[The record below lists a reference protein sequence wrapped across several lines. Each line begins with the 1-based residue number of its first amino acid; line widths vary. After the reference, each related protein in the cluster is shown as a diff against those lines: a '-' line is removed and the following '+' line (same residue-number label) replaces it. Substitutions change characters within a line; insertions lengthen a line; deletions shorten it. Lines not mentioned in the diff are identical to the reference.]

1 MKSAQVKRYGSSEVI
16 EINQMT
22 PTPNLAAGKV
32 LVVVKVAGIN
42 PIDWKIREGY
52 MQQMIPLQFPSTLG
66 MDFSGV
72 IKQVGQGV
80 SPSDFRH
87 DDEVY
92 GQAGVTN
99 GGSGAFAESALA
111 NAERIAHKPKR
122 LSHVEAAALPLVGVS
137 AWQALVEN
145 IGLSK
150 DQKILIHGGAGAF
163 AELALVDKDSIA
175 HKPKTLN
182 HIEAAAL
189 PLVGVSAWQAIVEN
203 IGLSKDKKILIHGGA
218 GGIGSIA
225 IQLAK
230 KLDAYVATTASTN
243 DKQFVQELGADE
255 VIDYKSQ
262 NFEDILHDYDAVFDT
277 VGGETYRRSFK
288 VIKKGGGIIVS
299 MLEQPNSE
307 LMNQYGIKAIFQFTQ
322 VNRERLT
329 KLAQWVDQNN
339 IRVNVEK
346 TFSLDE
352 AGKALDYQKDVH
364 PRGKVVLT
372 V

>member
-1 MKSAQVKRYGSSEVI
+1 MKSAQIKRYGSSEVI

-32 LVVVKVAGIN
+32 LVDVKVAAIN
-42 PIDWKIREGY
+42 PVDWKIREGY

-66 MDFSGV
+66 MDFSGI
-72 IKQVGQGV
+72 IKQVGEGV
-80 SPSDFRH
+80 SPSDFKQ

-99 GGSGAFAESALA
+99 GGSGAFAEVALA
-111 NAERIAHKPKR
+111 NVESIAHKPNR

-150 DQKILIHGGAGAF
+150 DQKILIHGGAG
-163 AELALVDKDSIA
+163 
-175 HKPKTLN
+175 
-182 HIEAAAL
+182 
-189 PLVGVSAWQAIVEN
+189 
-203 IGLSKDKKILIHGGA
+203 
-218 GGIGSIA
+218 GIGSIA

-243 DKQFVQELGADE
+243 DKQFVEMLGADE
-255 VIDYKSQ
+255 VIDYKTQ
-262 NFEDILHDYDAVFDT
+262 PFEDVIHNYDAVFDT
-277 VGGETYRRSFK
+277 VGGETYARSFRVLTK
-288 VIKKGGGIIVS
+288 DGIIVS

-307 LMNQYGIKAIFQFTQ
+307 LMRQFGVKAIFQFTQ

-329 KLAQWVDQNN
+329 KLAELVDQKNN
-339 IRVNVEK
+339 IDIHVDK
-346 TFSLDE
+346 TFPLDE
-352 AGKALDYQKDVH
+352 AGKALDYQKNAH
-364 PRGKVVLT
+364 SRGKIVLAI
-372 V
+372 